1 MKRILSNLVPMSLVG
16 IVCLSTVV
24 NAQTTRSSNV
34 ATISTASAGD
44 EPAAASSSAA
54 ASSPANVGDELASVF
69 GSADEPAGFS
79 PLHFA
84 QARSAFAVNFQAA
97 STPQLPTLML
107 HSEISEKERQEL
119 TEDLQVLSTLLEKSV
134 TVSGSRQPAEN
145 RVLGVR
151 VQRSN
156 LPVSISYLQD
166 FGIQFRLQIS
176 QLSFAKSKDS
186 NGQSE
191 EPKDESKETD
201 WDIARRE
208 LLSEKD
214 GNVAWAIDPIQAAPA
229 VRHNEK
235 NVQAIVEQVTKALDN
250 IGRIRFPA
258 SAVGTKQ
265 IVSVFLTCPGDGS
278 VLSIRK
284 SIQCAADP
292 KDSTLEAVTTHR
304 YIDPAVKQSDFAAN
318 QFFYSPA
325 TTMPAMPP
333 YSRPP
338 VPPIAPTA
346 PLETTSPVEPAA
358 PSASATSPAPASP
371 RGK

>member
-1 MKRILSNLVPMSLVG
+1 MKRILINLVPMSLVG

-24 NAQTTRSSNV
+24 NAQTTRRSDV
-34 ATISTASAGD
+34 AAISTTSAGD
-44 EPAAASSSAA
+44 EPATASP
-54 ASSPANVGDELASVF
+54 PANVNAELASVF
-69 GSADEPAGFS
+69 EPADEPAGFS
-79 PLHFA
+79 PLQFA
-84 QARSAFAVNFQAA
+84 QARSAFGVNFQAA
-97 STPQLPTLML
+97 STPQLPSLML

-166 FGIQFRLQIS
+166 FGIQFRLQTS
-176 QLSFAKSKDS
+176 QLSFAKSADS
-186 NGQSE
+186 SGQSE
-191 EPKDESKETD
+191 EPTDASKETD

-208 LLSEKD
+208 LLAD
-214 GNVAWAIDPIQAAPA
+214 VRADFAVAYDPIQAAPS
-229 VRHNEK
+229 VRHDEK
-235 NVQAIVEQVTKALDN
+235 NVEAIVEQVTKALDN

-265 IVSVFLTCPGDGS
+265 IVSVCLTCPADGS

-284 SIQCAADP
+284 SIQYAADP

-304 YIDPAVKQSDFAAN
+304 YIDPAAKQSDFASH
-318 QFFYSPA
+318 QFLYAPA
-325 TTMPAMPP
+325 TTMPAMPAL
-333 YSRPP
+333 PP
-338 VPPIAPTA
+338 RVVTPIAP
-346 PLETTSPVEPAA
+346 TSPVEPAA

-371 RGK
+371 RRK

>member
-24 NAQTTRSSNV
+24 NAQTTRTSNV
-34 ATISTASAGD
+34 ATTNRAGVGD
-44 EPAAASSSAA
+44 EPATATA
-54 ASSPANVGDELASVF
+54 PANVGAELASVF
-69 GSADEPAGFS
+69 GSADEPAVFS
-79 PLHFA
+79 PLQFSE
-84 QARSAFAVNFQAA
+84 ARSAFGVNFQAA

-176 QLSFAKSKDS
+176 QLSFAKSTDS
-186 NGQSE
+186 SGQSE
-191 EPKDESKETD
+191 EAKNESKETD

-208 LLSEKD
+208 LLSERD
-214 GNVAWAIDPIQAAPA
+214 GWTIDPTQAAPA

-265 IVSVFLTCPGDGS
+265 IASVYLACPADGS

-318 QFFYSPA
+318 HFLYA
-325 TTMPAMPP
+325 PAMPP
-333 YSRPP
+333 AMPAVPSRLL
-338 VPPIAPTA
+338 PPIAPTA
-346 PLETTSPVEPAA
+346 PLETTSPVEP
-358 PSASATSPAPASP
+358 PSASATSPAPTP